1 MVAVPI
7 PRSGASSQPVHPQG
21 HGVYAAVPA
30 GSASLPAP
38 APRAESPDW
47 THYIAA
53 GTLLA
58 GGALIATGRRRA
70 GIAVATAGTAL
81 ALLEEQ
87 EAVKA
92 WWKNLPGYLNDAQ
105 HFLDKIEEYLKEASV
120 QGQRIQSI
128 LRK

>member
-7 PRSGASSQPVHPQG
+7 PRSGASSHSRYPQAFTS
-21 HGVYAAVPA
+21 YPEVPAA

-38 APRAESPDW
+38 APQSASPDW
-47 THYIAA
+47 THFVAA

-58 GGALIATGRRRA
+58 GGVLIATGRRRA
-70 GIAVATAGTAL
+70 GVAVAAAGTAL
-81 ALLEEQ
+81 ALFEEQ

-92 WWKNLPGYLNDAQ
+92 WWKKLPGYLNDAQ
-105 HFLDKIEEYLKEASV
+105 HFLDKIEEYLQEASV

-128 LRK
+128 L

>member
-1 MVAVPI
+1 MAV
-7 PRSGASSQPVHPQG
+7 
-21 HGVYAAVPA
+21 
-30 GSASLPAP
+30 
-38 APRAESPDW
+38 
-47 THYIAA
+47 AA

-58 GGALIATGRRRA
+58 GGVLIASGRRRA
-70 GIAVATAGTAL
+70 GVAVAAAGTAL

-87 EAVKA
+87 EAVKS

-105 HFLDKIEEYLKEASV
+105 HFLDKIEEYLNEASV